1 MLSFQFYKSELF
13 QVKFVKKWENH
24 FPLSGARPDP
34 LREALRDLPCAG
46 FGLPQGPQARPH
58 LPLAG
63 SQARETGEGSADFL
77 GSDEPRRAHGELPD
91 SGGVSPLGRSH
102 SPRLQ
107 RDGGTEDPG
116 APKAFCGKTPSGQAG
131 TCPAG
136 GCGWPEGRALG
147 EALVRRA
154 RRPHSFIQG
163 AGAGASR
170 EKRPGNLGP
179 RGFEKQLRGSRMR
192 EGVAGAGGPQGTL
205 TIRAEGEGVDTGS
218 PWQWEGSRGTPLMP

>member
-1 MLSFQFYKSELF
+1 M
-13 QVKFVKKWENH
+13 
-24 FPLSGARPDP
+24 SGARPDP
-34 LREALRDLPCAG
+34 LREALCDLPCAG

-91 SGGVSPLGRSH
+91 SGGVTLLGRSH

-116 APKAFCGKTPSGQAG
+116 APKAFCGKIPSGQAG

-147 EALVRRA
+147 EAPARRA
-154 RRPHSFIQG
+154 RHPHSFIQG

-170 EKRPGNLGP
+170 EKRPGNLVPAGV
-179 RGFEKQLRGSRMR
+179 R
-192 EGVAGAGGPQGTL
+192 EAAPWKPDAGGNGGGWGPSG
-205 TIRAEGEGVDTGS
+205 DTYH
-218 PWQWEGSRGTPLMP
+218 